1 MTISVVGRRTGLRPS
16 AIRYYESIN
25 LLPPAARRHGQR
37 VYDART
43 LRRLAVIR
51 QAQDAG
57 FSLDEARTLLQSGD
71 LAAEW
76 NGIAAGKLVQLEAQ
90 IAELEARRRLI
101 RKVQDACQCRTAD
114 ECGGMLVGGG

>member
-57 FSLDEARTLLQSGD
+57 FTLDEARTVLQSGD

-101 RKVQDACQCRTAD
+101 RKIQDVCQCRTVD